1 MKSRHILLLSIVAL
15 LTGCKVPTAVISSTQ
30 TCLGVSVQENPATQ
44 LYEARLGYA
53 RNEFAYVPGN
63 TNCPTSVPD
72 VILELKVNNI
82 FGGGM
87 IYQRL
92 AVGAVACA
100 QPGASL
106 MFSKDSTGSFGTNL
120 VQQLPL
126 LFPKAPTT
134 K

>member
-1 MKSRHILLLSIVAL
+1 MKTRHIAVLFAVAV
-15 LTGCKVPTAVISSTQ
+15 LTGCQAPKAIISSTQ
-30 TCLGVSVQENPATQ
+30 TCIGVSVQENPATQ

-53 RNEFAYVPGN
+53 RNEFAYVPAN
-63 TNCPTSVPD
+63 TNCPASVPD

-92 AVGAVACA
+92 AVGATACA

-106 MFSKDSTGSFGTNL
+106 MFSKDGTGQPNTNL
-120 VQQLPL
+120 IPIIQQLHLEKPH
-126 LFPKAPTT
+126 
-134 K
+134 